1 MQYFGIKDTDTPAFA
16 IHDAA
21 SNGKYLLANATPE
34 DLTSFIAEFEVNIN
48 FIKLLICCNPMHKC
62 V

>member
-1 MQYFGIKDTDTPAFA
+1 MQYFTDTPAFA

-34 DLTSFIAEFEVNIN
+34 DLRSFIAEFEVNIN
-48 FIKLLICCNPMHKC
+48 FIKLCCNPMHKC